1 MDTLRQ
7 EVSRDAPAGGGRA
20 SAGSGEGEITF
31 ATCPERYRHWQLSFD
46 GPVATLA
53 LDVDEDGGLEP
64 GYELK
69 LNTYDLGVDIEL
81 HDAVQRLRFEHP
93 EVNVVVLTSAKERV
107 FSAGANIQMLAQ
119 ASHGFK
125 VNFCK
130 FTNETRNGIEDACVH
145 SGQRYLAALNG
156 PAAGG
161 GYELA
166 LATDHLLLVDDN
178 AAAVSLPEVAL
189 LGVLPG
195 TGGLTRLVDK
205 RKVRRDLAD
214 VVSTRAEG
222 TRGARALEWGLVDE
236 LAPRSSFLEAVARRA
251 GELAGGSAPRG
262 EGPGVALPL
271 LEAERA
277 PGVIGHRY
285 VRAVL
290 DTTARTVA
298 ITIAGPERPCPAG
311 PAAVRAEGA
320 DFWPLRMALELDDV
334 LLWLRFNAATCGTW
348 LLKSAGDES
357 LVRTFDEH
365 LVAHADGWFENEVIG
380 LIRRVLR
387 RLETSGRSLFA
398 LVEPG
403 SCFAGSLLEL
413 AFAADRAY
421 MADGPFG
428 GDGGTEEAR
437 LALTD
442 LNFGRLEMDN
452 GLTRLETRFLGDP
465 ARLARLRELCGR
477 PLEAGEA
484 LAAGLVTFSYD
495 EIDWEDE
502 IRMAV
507 EERASFS
514 PDALTAMEANLR
526 FAGPETCVTKIFGRL
541 SAWQNWVFQRPSAS
555 GPEGALRRY
564 GTGSAPV
571 FSAERT

>member
-1 MDTLRQ
+1 MDTLEHVVTR
-7 EVSRDAPAGGGRA
+7 ESPAAGASLLDAPAEA
-20 SAGSGEGEITF
+20 EITF
-31 ATCPERYRHWQLSFD
+31 ATHPGRYRHWRLSFD
-46 GPVATLA
+46 ESVATLA
-53 LDVDEDGGLEP
+53 LDVDEGKGLRQ

-69 LNTYDLGVDIEL
+69 MNTYDLGVDIEL

-93 EVNVVVLTSAKERV
+93 EVKVVVLTSAKEKI
-107 FSAGANIQMLAQ
+107 FCAGANIQMLAQ
-119 ASHGFK
+119 SAHAFK

-130 FTNETRNGIEDACVH
+130 FTNETRNGIEDASLH
-145 SGQRYLAALNG
+145 SGQRYLCALNG

-166 LATDHLLLVDDN
+166 LASDHVLLVDDN

-236 LAPRSSFLEAVARRA
+236 LAPRSAFAAAVVHRAAELARTSTRA
-251 GELAGGSAPRG
+251 GG
-262 EGPGVALPL
+262 GPGVALPV
-271 LEAERA
+271 LEAGRSD
-277 PGVIGHRY
+277 GLITHRH
-285 VRAVL
+285 VRAHL
-290 DTTARTVA
+290 DHAARTVT
-298 ITIAGPERPCPAG
+298 ITVAGPDGPVASDAAG
-311 PAAVRAEGA
+311 ANAEGA

-334 LLWLRFNAATCGTW
+334 LLWLRFNAPTCGTW
-348 LLKSAGDES
+348 LLRTSGDPAR
-357 LVRTFDEH
+357 VAAFDE
-365 LVAHADGWFENEVIG
+365 LLAAHADDWFVNEVIG
-380 LIRRVLR
+380 LLRRVLR

-403 SCFAGSLLEL
+403 SCFAGTLLEL
-413 AFAADRAY
+413 ALAADRSY
-421 MADGPFG
+421 MLDGVPDAPTG
-428 GDGGTEEAR
+428 VEPTRVLLTEM
-437 LALTD
+437 
-442 LNFGRLEMDN
+442 NFGRLEMDN

-465 ARLARLRELCGR
+465 AHVEELKAER
-477 PLEAGEA
+477 STPLDAK
-484 LAAGLVTFSYD
+484 AAAAVGLVTFVYD

-502 IRMAV
+502 VRVAV

-514 PDALTAMEANLR
+514 PDALTGMEASLR
-526 FAGPETCVTKIFGRL
+526 FAGPETCATKIFGRL
-541 SAWQNWVFQRPSAS
+541 SAWQNWVFQRPNAS
-555 GPEGALRRY
+555 GPEGALQRY

-571 FSAERT
+571 FDPVRT